1 MAKPTCEV
9 DECNDPVL
17 AKKMCRKHYQRMRNK
32 GSTEDRVLMTPEERA
47 QSGRDAAN
55 RFNAANRELVRERSR
70 QRYQDHREEELERRR
85 QYTRDNPDKISEY
98 NKRWRRENPGRAT
111 ELWREWCK
119 ANPER
124 AREID
129 ARHRVKRR
137 AAMSSTTV
145 GPVSYRQVLEDFG
158 MVCHICDAEIADMDD
173 LHFDHVF
180 PLSRGGPH
188 VQENIRPAHADCNRR
203 KSDKLM
209 SELGD
214 IAS

>member
-1 MAKPTCEV
+1 MRRTVSTPGTASLSANAPGSGTRTT
-9 DECNDPVL
+9 
-17 AKKMCRKHYQRMRNK
+17 ARKN
-32 GSTEDRVLMTPEERA
+32 S
-47 QSGRDAAN
+47 SGDA
-55 RFNAANRELVRERSR
+55 
-70 QRYQDHREEELERRR
+70 
-85 QYTRDNPDKISEY
+85 QYTRENPDKISEY

-129 ARHRVKRR
+129 ARHRAKRR

-158 MVCHICDAEIADMDD
+158 MVCHICDTEIADMDD
-173 LHFDHVF
+173 LHFDHVI